1 MQRPLNIPS
10 FGNERPT
17 FRALVSWSLSE
28 QGATQYRT
36 RMIAVLQILQR
47 RLRISQTV
55 ASIFRI
61 CMIRLSKPLP
71 G

>member
-10 FGNERPT
+10 FDKERPT
-17 FRALVSWSLSE
+17 FRALLAWSLSE
-28 QGATQYRT
+28 QGPAQFRT
-36 RMIAVLQILQR
+36 RMVGVLQILQR
-47 RLRISQTV
+47 RRRIFQNV
-55 ASIFRI
+55 ASMFRL

>member
-10 FGNERPT
+10 FGKERPS
-17 FRALVSWSLSE
+17 FLALSLSE
-28 QGATQYRT
+28 QGPAQWPT
-36 RMIAVLQILQR
+36 RMIVVLQILQR
-47 RLRISQTV
+47 RRRIFLNV
-55 ASIFRI
+55 AAVFRL